1 MHTKFS
7 GDFLSMSISEA
18 LSQVIENIK
27 TDCKHREYKGVDFT
41 HLVHRLVNHPLCTI
55 KGEEL
60 LD

>member
-1 MHTKFS
+1 
-7 GDFLSMSISEA
+7 MSISEA
-18 LSQVIENIK
+18 MSQVIENIK

-41 HLVHRLVNHPLCTI
+41 HLVHRLVNHPLGTI